1 MIEYAWL
8 PALIPAIV
16 LPILVWLLPASRPVT
31 GLALRVPFYGRY
43 AATDRGQVMQNR
55 WYAVL
60 MLLAYVLF
68 VLALIRPQLLGDPIV
83 LSQSRRDLMLA
94 VDTSGSMDTADLE
107 LGGRLVSRLRVVQ
120 QVAGDFIEQ
129 REGDRIGL
137 IIFGLNP
144 YIQAPLTHDL
154 TTVRELLDQTVM
166 GLAGKETAIG
176 DAIGLAVKRMRE
188 DDTPEQVLILLT
200 DGANTAGMVSP
211 LQAADLAASEGLKI
225 YTIGVGAD
233 ELIMNSMFGP
243 RRINPSADLDEE
255 TLKAIS
261 AKTGGQYYRARD
273 TAQLQQIYAIID
285 ELEPTEREQDVVRPP
300 RELFMF
306 ALVPALLLAL
316 LAQWVHSR
324 RPRSSRRLGT

>member
-1 MIEYAWL
+1 VIEFAWL
-8 PALIPAIV
+8 YALIPALA
-16 LPILVWLLPASRPVT
+16 LPFLIWLLPESRPVS
-31 GLALRVPFYGRY
+31 GQALRVPFFRRFEASEQG
-43 AATDRGQVMQNR
+43 GVQKNR
-55 WYAVL
+55 WYQVL
-60 MLLAYVLF
+60 MLLAYALF
-68 VLALIRPQLLGDPIV
+68 VLALIRPQLLGDPIMM
-83 LSQSRRDLMLA
+83 SESRRDLMLA

-129 REGDRIGL
+129 RDGDRIGL

-154 TTVRELLDQTVM
+154 TTVRELLEQTVM

-188 DDTPEQVLILLT
+188 DETPEQVLILLT

-225 YTIGVGAD
+225 YTIGVGAE
-233 ELIMNSMFGP
+233 ELVVNSMFGP
-243 RRINPSADLDEE
+243 RRINPSADLDED

-261 AKTGGQYYRARD
+261 AKTGGRYFRAKD
-273 TAQLQQIYAIID
+273 TTQLQQIYAIID

-300 RELFMF
+300 RELFIH
-306 ALVPALLLAL
+306 ALVSALLIAL
-316 LAQWVHSR
+316 IGQLLGSGLLRSGR
-324 RPRSSRRLGT
+324 RIS